1 MVFRLRFDIEYLKIP
16 PAFTGLSRPI
26 ICINFR
32 QYDPRNFYAFCFKS
46 DGRYR
51 IARYLNGELA
61 IIRNWERTPVINQ
74 GSEKNSISLTVNRGV
89 YQFEANGT
97 EVAEFEDYNLLSSG
111 KIEIAIYSF
120 RDIPDQKSEV
130 ILEID
135 NVEITK
141 IP

>member
-1 MVFRLRFDIEYLKIP
+1 ML
-16 PAFTGLSRPI
+16 
-26 ICINFR
+26 
-32 QYDPRNFYAFCFKS
+32 
-46 DGRYR
+46 
-51 IARYLNGELA
+51 
-61 IIRNWERTPVINQ
+61 NQ
-74 GSEKNSISLTVNRGV
+74 GSEKNSISLTANRGV

-97 EVAEFEDYNLLSSG
+97 EVAEFEDYNLLNAS

-135 NVEITK
+135 NVEIIK